1 MENTNGYF
9 SKSVRSAD
17 MMFIWSKALINVHNM
32 LDQNDLDPFLKV
44 TWFIIGIFKI
54 NLYQAKS
61 LDTNFIP

>member
-1 MENTNGYF
+1 
-9 SKSVRSAD
+9 